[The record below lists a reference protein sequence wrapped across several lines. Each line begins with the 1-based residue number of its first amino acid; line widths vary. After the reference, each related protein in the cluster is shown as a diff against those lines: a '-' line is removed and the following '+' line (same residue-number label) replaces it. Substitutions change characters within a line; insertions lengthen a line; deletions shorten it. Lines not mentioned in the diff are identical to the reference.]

1 MKFDKSDIV
10 MQVAN
15 GRKSSGMGMWAFCV
29 QSLQLFRKS
38 KIIFEIMR
46 KDSSF
51 FTCKFR
57 VGWSVSKIHWKFD
70 SNYIDL

>member
-15 GRKSSGMGMWAFCV
+15 GRKVAGWECEHSVYNLCNYFV
-29 QSLQLFRKS
+29 NLKLFLKS
-38 KIIFEIMR
+38 WEKIVVFSHVNLEL
-46 KDSSF
+46 
-51 FTCKFR
+51 
-57 VGWSVSKIHWKFD
+57 VGLSQNPLKFD